1 MVHAAGRAARRE
13 AGGGGDERHFG
24 EHSAWVEEP
33 DVFVMRLV
41 GRLEGAE
48 LEAMLDWY
56 AAWQRGRAE
65 CCVLVD
71 VTRLKTLSPAARE
84 VANVRRRNGGS
95 APVTA
100 CFGASYT
107 IRVIADMVMRARRIL
122 GNASGAA
129 TPIFATEAEAR
140 AYLASRAGVQR
151 SA

>member
-1 MVHAAGRAARRE
+1 MVHATDRAATRE
-13 AGGGGDERHFG
+13 VGGAGDERHFG

-41 GRLEGAE
+41 GRLEGAD
-48 LEAMLDWY
+48 LQAILDWY
-56 AAWQRGRAE
+56 AVWQEGRGK

-84 VANVRRRNGGS
+84 VSNVRRRNGG
-95 APVTA
+95 AMPATA
-100 CFGASYT
+100 VFGASYT
-107 IRVIADMVMRARRIL
+107 IRVVADMVMRARRIL

-129 TPIFATEAEAR
+129 TPLFATEAEAR
-140 AYLASRAGVQR
+140 AYLASRAGIQR